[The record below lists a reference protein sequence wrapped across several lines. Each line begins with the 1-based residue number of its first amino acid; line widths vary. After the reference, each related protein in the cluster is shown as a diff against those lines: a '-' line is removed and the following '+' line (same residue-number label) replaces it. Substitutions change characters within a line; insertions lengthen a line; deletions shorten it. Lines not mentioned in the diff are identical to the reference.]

1 MTKTASDTRIRR
13 AKGPATVPVIW
24 HLQHQGG
31 RDFTIGVYPGVC
43 ESWNATKSQW
53 VQIATGFFAE
63 IKERIAPQSTGANA
77 ATKLSPK
84 PYNGTGEYLLYAT
97 REEAHTLA
105 LRLVRTTVTTSNK
118 ASAS

>member
-1 MTKTASDTRIRR
+1 MTKNASDTRIRR

-53 VQIATGFFAE
+53 VQVTTGFFAE
-63 IKERIAPQSTGANA
+63 IKERIAPRSVTANA
-77 ATKLSPK
+77 AAK
-84 PYNGTGEYLLYAT
+84 PAPRPYSGTGEYLLYAT
-97 REEAHTLA
+97 RDEAHTLA
-105 LRLVRTTVTTSNK
+105 LRLVRTIVAGNEK